1 MKQEKAPAWVRR
13 VMNATKPAEKGK
25 YFFDWKEAE
34 RRVKFIEGV
43 CRYPEGK
50 KAGQL
55 IELEQWQKE
64 QIIYPAFGWKRKGS
78 GLRRY
83 RTIFVFIPRK
93 NAKTTLIACVGL
105 SILFQ
110 DNEHGAQMYCLGS
123 VKDQSAII
131 YRIMKSMINN
141 SPVLSSRMK
150 LKADQFDYGGAD
162 SFVKV
167 LANSPGKHGL
177 NAHALFVD
185 ELHEFL
191 LPKHLE
197 ALEAIETSMISR
209 SQPITFVMTTAG
221 HDTNSRCF
229 EDYLYAKDVASGRI
243 KDDQFLPLVY
253 EAGKDADWTDPKA
266 WKRANPGL
274 GNIIPKEN
282 FEIEFQKALKR
293 PHKVN
298 SFKRL
303 HLNMWANQLESW
315 IDDGAWTRAKLDFS
329 EDDVRHLPCWMG
341 MDLASTRDLCAVSM
355 LWVDVVE
362 WKFYLR
368 VHHWV
373 NEEKAGQRKLAKGV
387 DYFRYQDEGSVTITD
402 GNVTDHGRIM
412 NFIIDFATKNDV
424 KTLAYDKALSSY
436 IVAGLVDAG
445 IECQPFS
452 QGILHMSYPIKQFEI
467 EVENGNLSHDG
478 SACMRW
484 QMACVVIKRDEN
496 DNVKITKNMGN
507 EAKKVDGPISA
518 VMALGQFMEE
528 QGDDGGPSSFTVIG
542 LD

>member
-1 MKQEKAPAWVRR
+1 MKEKQPSWVKR
-13 VMNATKPAEKGK
+13 VVKATQPHEKGK
-25 YFFDWKEAE
+25 YYFDWEEAE
-34 RRVKFIEGV
+34 RRVRFIEGV

-50 KAGQL
+50 KAGER

-64 QIIYPAFGWKRKGS
+64 QIIYPAFGWKKKGS

-83 RTIFVFIPRK
+83 RTVFTFIPRK

-110 DNEHGAQMYCLGS
+110 DKEHGAQMYCLGS

-131 YRIMKSMINN
+131 YRIMKSMIKNE
-141 SPVLSSRMK
+141 PALSSRMK
-150 LKADQFDYGGAD
+150 LRADQFDYNGSD

-221 HDTNSRCF
+221 HDTNSRCYD
-229 EDYLYAKDVASGRI
+229 DYLYAKDVASGKI
-243 KDDQFLPLVY
+243 IDDTFLPLVF
-253 EAGKDADWTDPKA
+253 EAGPDADWTDPKN
-266 WKRANPGL
+266 WEKANPGL
-274 GNIIPKEN
+274 GNIIPYDN
-282 FEIEFQKALKR
+282 FEGEFQKALKR

-303 HLNMWANQLESW
+303 HLNMWASQMESW
-315 IDDGAWTRAKLDFS
+315 LQDSTWMGCKLDF
-329 EDDVRHLPCWMG
+329 EDEDVRHLPCYLG
-341 MDLASTRDLCAVSM
+341 MDLASTRDLNAVAA
-355 LWVDVVE
+355 LWVDVLE

-373 NEEKAGQRKLAKGV
+373 NEEKALQRKLAKGV
-387 DYFRYQDEGSVTITD
+387 DYLRFQEEGSVTITD
-402 GNVTDHGRIM
+402 GNATDHKR
-412 NFIIDFATKNDV
+412 IIDWVLNFATEFDV
-424 KTLAYDKALSSY
+424 KTVAYDKAMSAY
-436 IVAGLVDAG
+436 IIAELIDGN
-445 IECQPFS
+445 INCEPFG
-452 QGILHMSYPIKQFEI
+452 QGIMSMSYPTKQFEI
-467 EVENGNLSHDG
+467 AVENGELHHDG

-484 QMACVVIKRDEN
+484 QMGCVVIKRDEN

-507 EAKKVDGPISA
+507 EAKKVDGPVAA
-518 VMALGQFMEE
+518 VMAFGQFMDEHG
-528 QGDDGGPSSFTVIG
+528 QDDGPPSLTVIG
-542 LD
+542 LS